1 MHFNHIPAQVRP
13 DLGQDKNLEL
23 QIPTYENFFVRS
35 IYEINELYQ
44 QYPNDLIAVTTN
56 DSWISTR
63 REVILKILKI
73 AESKG
78 YNPADEKD
86 RDLIKQAIFSSL
98 SDMVRD
104 YLKKHP
110 ITNNGLPYIP
120 TVEAASHLLTYF
132 KLNLLIYFK
141 AHLGNK

>member
-73 AESKG
+73 AKSKG

-98 SDMVRD
+98 SDMVRV
-104 YLKKHP
+104 YLEKHP

-120 TVEAASHLLTYF
+120 TVEAASNLLTYF
-132 KLNLLIYFK
+132 KLNSLIK
-141 AHLGNK
+141 IIKN